1 MKFRWFFNSSEYEEW
16 KTERDFTQTGLRLD
30 FTQTRQQGF
39 FQPKRCEISNSGVN
53 IFCKTGQSLKVK
65 LDSPHRSELEF
76 LPKSSKD
83 YGSLFCIGENAIG
96 RQEEACVFQVK
107 NFPDFQI
114 SGFYPLLV
122 FQIVPTGKPS
132 PLTACQIVNKTL
144 TSLKVQCQEG
154 GKSLLPI

>member
-1 MKFRWFFNSSEYEEW
+1 M
-16 KTERDFTQTGLRLD
+16 TLL
-30 FTQTRQQGF
+30 
-39 FQPKRCEISNSGVN
+39 
-53 IFCKTGQSLKVK
+53 K
-65 LDSPHRSELEF
+65 LDWPHRSELKF

-107 NFPDFQI
+107 NFPDFWI
-114 SGFYPLLV
+114 SDFWIL

>member
-1 MKFRWFFNSSEYEEW
+1 MILQNQAEFKCDS
-16 KTERDFTQTGLRLD
+16 
-30 FTQTRQQGF
+30 
-39 FQPKRCEISNSGVN
+39 
-53 IFCKTGQSLKVK
+53 K

-114 SGFYPLLV
+114 S
-122 FQIVPTGKPS
+122 
-132 PLTACQIVNKTL
+132 
-144 TSLKVQCQEG
+144 
-154 GKSLLPI
+154 